1 MFMVRVDLKYQ
12 FWSESIKEGLV
23 FEDQTWRIQGKKWPK
38 NEERLN
44 KIGSCYRFLAQI
56 GVWLKFI

>member
-1 MFMVRVDLKYQ
+1 MFMARVDLKYQ

-38 NEERLN
+38 NEDWT
-44 KIGSCYRFLAQI
+44 K
-56 GVWLKFI
+56 